1 VSPESPALAVRRAWA
16 RNLAR
21 ALPRIRLNRHFPPW
35 RSLAGHLELLAE
47 REPSWDDSSG
57 LPDAS
62 TWMKLLAE
70 RDLAP
75 EQLARWSVSD
85 ADTPELAARVAERRT
100 RLEALVAVPKLP
112 VRDIQV
118 KLRHRE
124 GPLAS
129 YAVTVDRF
137 DPQTV
142 TLARYSMILSDE
154 PGEQVSEG
162 ELELVAAEHFH
173 EALLGLSTQDAALA
187 FAVLQEKVAEVEE
200 VVRGVVGPAWMRDAD
215 GRTWGPD
222 ALDDLPVTGPIFS
235 ACLERVSLDVS
246 DVVVDDPLATSIVM
260 PSHGQRFGMARR
272 RKWAAPRSDVAAL
285 RAWLGDHDSRNL
297 VYPYTPAP

>member
-1 VSPESPALAVRRAWA
+1 
-16 RNLAR
+16 
-21 ALPRIRLNRHFPPW
+21 
-35 RSLAGHLELLAE
+35 
-47 REPSWDDSSG
+47 
-57 LPDAS
+57 
-62 TWMKLLAE
+62 MKLLAE

-85 ADTPELAARVAERRT
+85 ADTPALAARVAERRT

-154 PGEQVSEG
+154 QASRSRRASPSWWRRSTSTRPSACRPRCSAGSPSSREG
-162 ELELVAAEHFH
+162 RRGRRGGARRRRPRLDARCSRPHLGSRCARRPPDGPH
-173 EALLGLSTQDAALA
+173 LLGLLS
-187 FAVLQEKVAEVEE
+187 
-200 VVRGVVGPAWMRDAD
+200 
-215 GRTWGPD
+215 
-222 ALDDLPVTGPIFS
+222 
-235 ACLERVSLDVS
+235 VSLMS
-246 DVVVDDPLATSIVM
+246 PMSWWTT
-260 PSHGQRFGMARR
+260 PS
-272 RKWAAPRSDVAAL
+272 PPPS
-285 RAWLGDHDSRNL
+285 
-297 VYPYTPAP
+297 